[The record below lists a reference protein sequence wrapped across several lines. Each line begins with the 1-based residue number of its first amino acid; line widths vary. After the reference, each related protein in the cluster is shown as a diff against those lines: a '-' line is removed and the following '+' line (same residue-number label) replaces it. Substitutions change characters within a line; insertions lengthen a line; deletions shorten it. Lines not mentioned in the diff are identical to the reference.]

1 MINFESSKIIINIDM
16 YRGFQLVNLFP
27 SFSNFI
33 KDVSTLPEIMEKNKE
48 WKEFIQS
55 NKNIV
60 EEAIDVCFLDDGS
73 IDGSRM
79 QENWFPQVKADIF
92 ISHSHGD
99 KELAQELSK
108 WLYMTFGLKAFI
120 DSDIWGYAP
129 VLEEELLCD
138 YPYYSSQEEEEEL
151 KKFVSAHVHMMLSIA
166 LNQMIDNTECLFF
179 LNTPNSISINAPID
193 GTTPSPWIYSEV
205 AMSRLIRKIVPKR
218 YKRKIVSL
226 NERQK
231 VFSAQP
237 IRYTLPMDHL
247 TKLSVGDLQEWKE
260 ECKECSCRS
269 HTALDYLYKL
279 KPLKRL

>member
-16 YRGFQLVNLFP
+16 YRGFQLDLSQRAYSLKVSPNPKWEKRKLMHWY
-27 SFSNFI
+27 SLIDSNRR
-33 KDVSTLPEIMEKNKE
+33 K
-48 WKEFIQS
+48 
-55 NKNIV
+55 V

-129 VLEEELLCD
+129 VLEEELLCN
-138 YPYYSSQEEEEEL
+138 YLYYSSQEEEEEL
-151 KKFVSAHVHMMLSIA
+151 KKFVSAHVHLMLSIA

-193 GTTPSPWIYSEV
+193 GTTPSPWIYSEI
-205 AMSRLIRKIVPKR
+205 AMSRLIRKRIPKR

-226 NERQK
+226 NEAQK
-231 VFSAQP
+231 LFSAQP

-247 TKLSVGDLQEWKE
+247 TKINSSNLKEWKE
-260 ECKECSCRS
+260 EFFSSCECYEDP
-269 HTALDYLYKL
+269 LDCLYNL
-279 KPLKRL
+279 PLPRKK

>member
-1 MINFESSKIIINIDM
+1 M
-16 YRGFQLVNLFP
+16 YRGFQLDL
-27 SFSNFI
+27 SQRAYSL
-33 KDVSTLPEIMEKNKE
+33 KVSPNPKWEKRKLVHWYSLIDLNRRK
-48 WKEFIQS
+48 
-55 NKNIV
+55 V
-60 EEAIDVCFLDDGS
+60 EKAIDVCFLEDGS

-129 VLEEELLCD
+129 VLEEELLCN
-138 YPYYSSQEEEEEL
+138 YLCYSSQEEEEEL
-151 KKFVSAHVHMMLSIA
+151 KKFVSAHVHLMLSIA

-205 AMSRLIRKIVPKR
+205 AMSRLIRKRHPQEHRGEEVG
-218 YKRKIVSL
+218 L
-226 NERQK
+226 NESKQRQ
-231 VFSAQP
+231 FSAQL